1 MYIPKDF
8 EQNDAAL
15 MKALIESNPL
25 GTMVLSGSEG
35 LIANHIPFE
44 VKATSSK
51 LLLLGH
57 VAKAN
62 SISLEFGED
71 TDVLIVFSGEN
82 SYISPS
88 WYPSKKTNKNVVPT
102 WNYMVVHAH
111 GRVRT
116 VDDAE
121 WLQGHV
127 QRLTDREESA
137 LAQPWSVSHAPADFT
152 DRLLGAIVG
161 IEVEVTRLEGK
172 WKLSQNKSQED
183 RRGVIRGLRERRD
196 PRAGLLADRMEG
208 LAPSFEE

>member
-1 MYIPKDF
+1 MYIPKHF
-8 EQNDAAL
+8 EQNNATL

-25 GTMVLSGSEG
+25 GTMVSSGSEG

-44 VKATSSK
+44 VQDTASK

-62 SISLEFGED
+62 SISCEFCAD
-71 TDVLIVFSGEN
+71 TDVLIVFGGEN

-102 WNYMVVHAH
+102 WNYTVVHAH

-116 VDDAE
+116 VEDAE
-121 WLQGHV
+121 WLRAHV
-127 QRLTDREESA
+127 QRLTDRGESA
-137 LAQPWSVSHAPADFT
+137 LAQPWSVSHAPAEFT
-152 DRLLGAIVG
+152 DRLLDAIVG
-161 IEVEVTRLEGK
+161 IEVEVNRLEGK

-183 RRGVIRGLRERRD
+183 RRGVIRGLRERSD
-196 PRAGLLADRMEG
+196 PRAGLLADQMEG
-208 LAPSFEE
+208 LDPAFEE